1 MHRLNYAHLLYFH
14 TVAREGS
21 VVRASEVLHVTPQ
34 TISGQIKLLEGS
46 IGEPLFVRAG
56 RGLVLS
62 DTGRLVQEYAES
74 IFSLGEELTRR
85 LGSGTGGTHAAALR
99 VGIVDSVPKLVA
111 CRILRHALEDDAG
124 VEEARLVCHEGDLET
139 LLAELAVHHLDLV
152 LSDRPVPAGLAVK
165 ARNHPLG
172 QSDVALFAPE
182 ADATRLAKDF
192 PRSLDG
198 APTLLP
204 RENSAL
210 RRQLDHW
217 FDERDIR
224 PRVVAEFDD
233 GALMKA
239 FGRAGVGVFP
249 SPLAIAREIEQG
261 WMSRAIGTVQGVVER
276 YVVISPERRLCHP
289 AVTSIVEAARSMF
302 EPNDGASAELRPE
315 DEGTTVGPA
324 DDVPSPVAHAGPPG
338 ERTA

>member
-34 TISGQIKLLEGS
+34 TISGQIKLLEGA

-62 DTGRLVQEYAES
+62 DTGRLVQEYAET

-85 LGSGTGGTHAAALR
+85 LGSSTGSTHAAALR
-99 VGIVDSVPKLVA
+99 VGVVDSIPKLVA
-111 CRILRHALEDDAG
+111 CRILRHALGDEDGAADG
-124 VEEARLVCHEGDLET
+124 RLICHEGGLET
-139 LLAELAVHHLDLV
+139 LLAELAVHRLDLV

-172 QSDVALFAPE
+172 QSRVALFAPE
-182 ADATRLAKDF
+182 PEVARLAAGF
-192 PRSLDG
+192 PASLDD
-198 APTLLP
+198 AAILLP

-217 FDERDIR
+217 FDERELH
-224 PRVVAEFDD
+224 PRIVAEFDD

-239 FGRAGVGVFP
+239 FGRAGLGVFP
-249 SPLAIAREIEQG
+249 APLAITEEIHLSCRARP
-261 WMSRAIGTVQGVVER
+261 IGTVDGVIES
-276 YVVISPERRLCHP
+276 YVAISPERRLRHP
-289 AVTSIVEAARSMF
+289 VVKRVIERARLTLGSADSFGEDADAARKTDQAIA
-302 EPNDGASAELRPE
+302 P
-315 DEGTTVGPA
+315 
-324 DDVPSPVAHAGPPG
+324 
-338 ERTA
+338 

>member
-34 TISGQIKLLEGS
+34 TISGQIKLLEGA

-85 LGSGTGGTHAAALR
+85 LGSGAGGTHAAALR
-99 VGIVDSVPKLVA
+99 VGVVDSVPKLVA
-111 CRILRHALEDDAG
+111 SHILGHALRD
-124 VEEARLVCHEGDLET
+124 EEGLPGSRLICREGDLET
-139 LLAELAVHHLDLV
+139 LLAELAVHRLDLV
-152 LSDRPVPAGLAVK
+152 LSDRPVPVGLAVK

-172 QSDVALFAPE
+172 HSDVALFMPS
-182 ADATRLAKDF
+182 ADAERVAAGF
-192 PRSLDG
+192 PQSLDD
-198 APTLLP
+198 APMLLP

-217 FDERDIR
+217 FDERDLR
-224 PRVVAEFDD
+224 PRIVAEFDD

-239 FGRAGVGVFP
+239 FGRAGLGIFP
-249 SPLAIAREIEQG
+249 APLAIADEIVDS
-261 WMSRAIGTVQGVVER
+261 WRAQPIGIVDGVIES
-276 YVVISPERRLCHP
+276 YVAISPERRLRHP
-289 AVTSIVEAARSMF
+289 VIKRVIEGARETLRGA
-302 EPNDGASAELRPE
+302 EPRDGAVDDTAREPE
-315 DEGTTVGPA
+315 
-324 DDVPSPVAHAGPPG
+324 PVHEATP
-338 ERTA
+338 

>member
-56 RGLVLS
+56 RGLALS

-85 LGSGTGGTHAAALR
+85 LGSGTGNTHAVALR

-111 CRILRHALEDDAG
+111 CRILGHALENEAG
-124 VEEARLVCHEGDLET
+124 EEEGRLVCHEGALET
-139 LLAELAVHHLDLV
+139 LLAELAVHRLDLV

-172 QSDVALFAPE
+172 HSDVALFAPE
-182 ADATRLAKDF
+182 DDAERLASDF
-192 PRSLDG
+192 PASLEH
-198 APTLLP
+198 APILLP

-217 FDERDIR
+217 FDERELH
-224 PRVVAEFDD
+224 PRIVAEFDD

-239 FGRAGVGVFP
+239 FGRAGMGIFP
-249 SPLAIAREIEQG
+249 APLAIADEIATS
-261 WMSRAIGTVQGVVER
+261 WRARPIGTVRGVVES
-276 YVVISPERRLCHP
+276 YIAISPERRLRHP
-289 AVTSIVEAARSMF
+289 LIKRIIERAKVTLSGVRLLEGSEDDEAESTTSVHA
-302 EPNDGASAELRPE
+302 AS
-315 DEGTTVGPA
+315 
-324 DDVPSPVAHAGPPG
+324 VP
-338 ERTA
+338 

>member
-34 TISGQIKLLEGS
+34 TISGQIKLLEGA

-62 DTGRLVQEYAES
+62 DTGRLVQEYAEN

-85 LGSGTGGTHAAALR
+85 LGDGRGGVHAAALR
-99 VGIVDSVPKLVA
+99 IGIVDSIPKLVA
-111 CRILRHALEDDAG
+111 SRILRHALHGSDERGD
-124 VEEARLVCHEGDLET
+124 ERLVCHEGGLEA
-139 LLAELAVHHLDLV
+139 LIAELAVHRLDLV
-152 LSDRPVPAGLAVK
+152 LSDRPVPPGLAVR

-172 QSDVALFAPE
+172 QSDVALFAPNE
-182 ADATRLAKDF
+182 DAERLAAGF
-192 PRSLDG
+192 PGSLDG
-198 APTLLP
+198 APMLLP

-217 FDERDIR
+217 FDEREIQ
-224 PRVVAEFDD
+224 PRTVAEFDD

-239 FGRAGVGVFP
+239 FGRAGLGVFP
-249 SPLAIAREIEQG
+249 APVAIAPDIEEG
-261 WMSRAIGTVQGVVER
+261 WRSRSIGIVSGVVER

-289 AVTSIVEAARSMF
+289 AVERIVESARSGTF
-302 EPNDGASAELRPE
+302 AERR
-315 DEGTTVGPA
+315 
-324 DDVPSPVAHAGPPG
+324 DDQETIAEAG
-338 ERTA
+338 E